1 MAPDTQD
8 AVIKINARMIGA
20 ITTLIAL
27 FITGIAWF
35 TRLEYRTESNGDEI
49 VKIYAQMEVIRN
61 DRARDNDRI
70 TRAESQLT
78 FILQGIEE
86 IKSLI
91 KERRPGAE

>member
-8 AVIKINARMIGA
+8 AVIKINTRMISSIVAVVLACIG
-20 ITTLIAL
+20 
-27 FITGIAWF
+27 GISWF

-49 VKIYAQMEVIRN
+49 VKVHAQMEVIRN

-91 KERRPGAE
+91 KERRPAP